1 MNSIELIEEC
11 ERTGL
16 LSKEASAETKEVRLN
31 LYKEACMRQA
41 YLLVDDVHGD
51 SMPKTANIM
60 SALKGFMRKAKGHGE
75 SVAGAVL
82 GKGEATALSRLK
94 TLGIIGAAAAP
105 SAYAVDKLVEN
116 RQKHKLQN
124 QLEKSYGQ
132 MFEMEPDLNEH
143 VARGKRDDIRRRFQV
158 LSTYA
163 PSLAGNPM
171 VAGAWVNNSMGMAN
185 PVDPAIVKQLSDT
198 QNSIDKVET
207 REHVLG
213 TNVTKNLFGAAKS
226 ILPAG

>member
-11 ERTGL
+11 ERKGL
-16 LSKEASAETKEVRLN
+16 LSKEAAAELRDVRLN
-31 LYKEACMRQA
+31 IYKEAGMRQA
-41 YLLVDDVHGD
+41 YLLVDDIHGD

-60 SALKGFMRKAKGHGE
+60 GALKGFMTRAGTKAKG
-75 SVAGAVL
+75 VAGHVV
-82 GKGEATALSRLK
+82 GGPEATALSRLR

-105 SAYAVDKLVEN
+105 SAYAVDKIVEN
-116 RQKHKLQN
+116 RQKNKLQT

-132 MFEMEPDLNEH
+132 MFDMEPDLNEH

-185 PVDPAIVKQLSDT
+185 PVDPNVVKQLSDT
-198 QNSIDKVET
+198 QLSIDRVGE
-207 REHVLG
+207 RDHVLG
-213 TNVTKNLFGAAKS
+213 TNVAKNLIGAATK
-226 ILPAG
+226 IV